1 MLGAGSQYQLIPR
14 SINSRVQHQFLH
26 RAAQILQSFLLRV
39 VVEEI
44 IFPAYQSFIYTE
56 SEILIGLVT
65 VIPHRQLQILLFF
78 LSILQHI
85 VATFGNGIDVLLILE
100 LNQSLLRSILTA
112 VVTLCKLADRRNF
125 LTSSQFSLFNILS
138 NLINDAL
145 VFCFNHETVPIQI

>member
-14 SINSRVQHQFLH
+14 SIDSRVQHQFLN
-26 RAAQILQSFLLRV
+26 RAAQILQSFLLRI

-44 IFPAYQSFIYTE
+44 IFPANQSFIYTE
-56 SEILIGLVT
+56 SEILIGLVA

-78 LSILQHI
+78 LGILQHI
-85 VATFGNGIDVLLILE
+85 VATFGNGIDVLLTLE

-112 VVTLCKLADRRNF
+112 VVTLCQLADRRNF